1 MSMFKIPILNHLER
15 KLVMPT
21 FNSIHILIGSGPA
34 NLDRLAHIFELDKD
48 AYCIVVDSRFIDAP
62 ERKGSFDREKARAN
76 IFALPEQAVCQR
88 MYERG
93 IDIHDSARFRV
104 FEDKARQRHDADF
117 LPHRSRINQIPIRDL
132 QESYLSTLSAKYGK
146 QIQFIQYRIPDDFE
160 DPSVRDASLNDI
172 CSIAQIG
179 EDLEAL
185 KRRTQISVH
194 VATGALDE
202 EKQADAITYPTCLT
216 PYVRGVSIDTETM
229 LEVQEHGTQ
238 TYLFPDSLSFEQ
250 LASESEESVFAEI
263 CRGMIPSSTSARAL
277 FVESAEDGS
286 KKMDKIL
293 HKALLDRLE
302 DEQVS
307 LDDTLWQHLLREQGW
322 QLSRPPRIRIF
333 MSDHLY
339 IGTEVPRW
347 SKEDKAGYNRRV
359 EQFTSSILRL
369 VFPNFGKLLFSAGA
383 LTPYQTGQFD
393 TRRGEKGRGLVNDD
407 RIKVFHHGDR
417 RYLPHYQTGTGFVT
431 AFRCNQLYFDIYSKL
446 SLETLYEF
454 GVSQK
459 AIDPNV
465 KSFEELRSEYYVL
478 SGTEDESAVLQMMQD
493 ELYAILTRDV
503 INANKES
510 VDKYYLA
517 LFKQSLEVAIE
528 DLHFKLPL
536 SMRQKLDAFNENLQ
550 LIHRPSDDFYANI
563 KPEDIW
569 KYIERCRQLFQKLVA
584 LEYLKTLDKD
594 ELAQELKLIVNEE
607 HIDLSDDTNFHFVQT
622 FLLDEYTKVLSVADI
637 DALVFLLL
645 HDASYE
651 KGIKTLSELKEV
663 LFRDTFLHLISDE
676 AIQTKLFRWVGTK
689 LMDALEYARKPK
701 EEARERYLQ
710 LILELTKNDLTPV
723 LFHEFAERVQLI
735 LENQA
740 DKDLFELDYTGDA
753 VLVKRQF
760 IRALWLF
767 YERNYHQS
775 VSQRE
780 VVAAIDSLSLYQVMK
795 DPGKIPYI
803 ILTNTAM
810 DERERIIA
818 IHALGPQI
826 IQLYKQEGGLEAM
839 TREVNAKYQELIL
852 DEIEHLFTH
861 DIAEFAELKRI
872 LSLFDV
878 SLHGR
883 VLESIQGIFSRVIL
897 TATEC
902 RDLLSSI
909 DPQYHE
915 IILKNL
921 ATSFP
926 NWIQTQSNYD
936 AFDAL
941 LGEANKRVLK
951 SVFKEHMSKSH
962 PLFKA
967 ECSAAEGGFFTPRK
981 RPDTI
986 VIAGIAIPR
995 VSTLM

>member
-1 MSMFKIPILNHLER
+1 MPIINHLER
-15 KLVMPT
+15 NIVMPLNDDKESHVVT
-21 FNSIHILIGSGPA
+21 SAFNSVHILIGSGPA
-34 NLDRLAHIFELDKD
+34 NLDRLAHIFELDKG

-88 MYERG
+88 MHERG
-93 IDIHDSARFRV
+93 IDIHNTARFRV
-104 FEDKARQRHDADF
+104 FEDTARQRHDADF

-132 QESYLSTLSAKYGK
+132 QESYLTALSDKYGK

-160 DPSVRDASLNDI
+160 EPSVRDASLNDI

-185 KRRTQISVH
+185 KRRTKVSVH

-202 EKQADAITYPTCLT
+202 DKQADAITYPTCLT
-216 PYVRGVSIDTETM
+216 PYVRGVSVDTETM

-250 LASESEESVFAEI
+250 LASESEERVFAEI
-263 CRGMIPSSTSARAL
+263 FMGMMTSSTSARAL
-277 FVESAEDGS
+277 LAKTAKDEH
-286 KKMDKIL
+286 KKMDKLL

-307 LDDTLWQHLLREQGW
+307 LDDTVWQHLLRAQGW

-347 SKEDKAGYNRRV
+347 SKEDKAGYHRRV
-359 EQFTSSILRL
+359 EQFTSTILRL

-459 AIDPNV
+459 AIDPDV
-465 KSFEELRSEYYVL
+465 KSFEELRTEYYLL
-478 SGTEDESAVLQMMQD
+478 SGTEDESVVLQMMQD
-493 ELYAILTRDV
+493 ELYAILTRDI

-517 LFKQSLEVAIE
+517 LLKQSLEVAIDE
-528 DLHFKLPL
+528 LHFKLPFH
-536 SMRQKLDAFNENLQ
+536 MKEKLIAFNEKLE
-550 LIHRPSDDFYANI
+550 LIHRASGDFYA
-563 KPEDIW
+563 DIEQ
-569 KYIERCRQLFQKLVA
+569 KDISKHIERCRQLFQKLVA
-584 LEYLKTLDKD
+584 LEYLKSLDKD
-594 ELAQELKLIVNEE
+594 ELAEELKLIVNEE
-607 HIDLSDDTNFHFVQT
+607 HIDLSDDTNFHFVQR
-622 FLLDEYTKVLSVADI
+622 FLVDEYTKMLSAADI

-651 KGIKTLSELKEV
+651 KGIKTLSALKEV
-663 LFRDTFLHLISDE
+663 LFRDTFFHLISDE
-676 AIQTKLFRWVGTK
+676 AIQTKLFSLVRSK
-689 LMDALEYARKPK
+689 LIDALRHGHKPDD
-701 EEARERYLQ
+701 ESRERYLQ
-710 LILELTKNDLTPV
+710 LILELTENDLTPSLLQV
-723 LFHEFAERVQLI
+723 FGERLHLI
-735 LENQA
+735 
-740 DKDLFELDYTGDA
+740 LDYTGDA
-753 VLVKRQF
+753 ELVKRRF
-760 IRALWLF
+760 INVLWLL
-767 YERNYHQS
+767 YEHNYHES
-775 VSQRE
+775 GSQRE

-795 DPGKIPYI
+795 DPKKIRHI
-803 ILTNTAM
+803 ILTNTSM
-810 DERERIIA
+810 EEREGIIA
-818 IHALGPQI
+818 LEALAPQI
-826 IQLYKQEGGLEAM
+826 IQRYKQEGGLAAM
-839 TREVNAKYQELIL
+839 TREVNVKYQAVIL
-852 DEIEHLFTH
+852 DKIKHLFTH
-861 DIAEFAELKRI
+861 EIVEAAQLKRI

-878 SLHGR
+878 SLHGT

-897 TATEC
+897 TASEC
-902 RDLLSSI
+902 QDLLSSI
-909 DPQYHE
+909 DPHYHE

-921 ATSFP
+921 ARSFP
-926 NWIQTQSNYD
+926 YWIQTQSDYD
-936 AFDAL
+936 GFDAL

-967 ECSAAEGGFFTPRK
+967 ESSAAAGGFFTPRK
-981 RPDTI
+981 RPHTV
-986 VIAGIAIPR
+986 VIAGIEIPR
-995 VSTLM
+995 VTTLM